1 MKRYA
6 LLSVAGAK
14 KTKEVIDVI
23 QGRRTGDLAI
33 KDATLLNVYTGE
45 YLEPI
50 SIVVK
55 GEWIAY
61 VGDDP
66 GSRIGPDTTVIPTEG
81 RTVIPG
87 LIDGHSHL
95 ANFEYNPAEFLRYA
109 IKGGTTTIVTEI
121 IEPFPIGGYE
131 GLLDFLEA
139 LNDQPIKIFSTVPAM
154 ASTSKAA
161 RGMPGETLKKLM
173 QRDDIQGLG
182 EAYWSSVLQEPGIF
196 LSNFQDTLVS
206 GKKLEGHTSGAR
218 GTNLMA
224 YIAPGISSCHEPIN
238 RDEVLD
244 RLRMGIHV
252 MMREGSIREDLEQIS
267 PIKDDISDF
276 RRLILVTD
284 GVGSKD
290 LVQKG
295 YMERVVQRAIDYGF
309 EPIEAVKMATSNV
322 ADYFQLDG
330 IIGGIAPG
338 KYADIVIIPE
348 PTTIRAEWVI
358 SKGRIVAKDGALLL
372 APKKHTF
379 SHNTLHSVH
388 FDRKLQP
395 SDFTITCSEPASE
408 VKVRVIDQATRL
420 VTRESVQSLSVSD
433 GEIRSDVSRDVLKV
447 AVIDRTFS
455 PGKKFVGLIRGH
467 GLKNGAFACSSAWD
481 VADIIVVG
489 ADDVDMA
496 AAVNRIYE
504 LQGGAVVCSGGEVL
518 AEIPLPI
525 FGLMSELPME
535 ALVRQTDK
543 LIGALKELGFP
554 YDDPIRT
561 ITVLTGAAIP
571 FLRICEDG
579 LVDIKT
585 GKSLSLF
592 VESSSQVHE

>member
-6 LLSVAGAK
+6 LLSVGGIK

-23 QGRRTGDLAI
+23 QGKRAGDLAI
-33 KDATLLNVYTGE
+33 TGTTLLNVYSGE
-45 YLEPI
+45 YLEPV
-50 SIVVK
+50 SIVIK

-66 GSRIGPDTTVIPTEG
+66 GSRIGPDTTVIPAEG

-87 LIDGHSHL
+87 FIDGHSHL
-95 ANFEYNPAEFLRYA
+95 ANFEYNPTEFLRYA

-161 RGMPGETLKKLM
+161 RGMPRETLKKLM
-173 QRDDIQGLG
+173 QRDDILGLG
-182 EAYWSSVLQEPGIF
+182 EAYWSSVAQEPGMF

-224 YIAPGISSCHEPIN
+224 YLAPGISSCHEPIN

-252 MMREGSIREDLEQIS
+252 MMREGSIRGDLEQIA
-267 PIKDDISDF
+267 PIKDHISDF
-276 RRLILVTD
+276 RRLILATD

-290 LVQKG
+290 LVQQG

-309 EPIEAVKMATSNV
+309 EPIEAIKMATCNV

-338 KYADIVIIPE
+338 KYADMVIIPE

-358 SKGRIVAKDGALLL
+358 SKGRIVAKDGDLLVE
-372 APKKHTF
+372 PREHTF
-379 SHNTLHSVH
+379 SHNTLNSVH

-395 SDFTITCSEPASE
+395 SDFTITCCEPARE
-408 VKVRVIDQATRL
+408 VKARVIDQVTSL
-420 VTRESVQSLSVSD
+420 VTRESVLSLSVSE
-433 GEIRSDVSRDVLKV
+433 GEIRSDVSRDILKV

-467 GLKNGAFACSSAWD
+467 GLKKGAFACSSAWD

-518 AEIPLPI
+518 AEISLPI

-535 ALVRQTDK
+535 ALVKQTDK
-543 LIGALKELGFP
+543 LFGALKELGFP
-554 YDDPIRT
+554 YDDPVRT

-571 FLRICEDG
+571 FLRICEEG

-592 VESSSQVHE
+592 VES

>member
-6 LLSVAGAK
+6 LLSVGGIK

-23 QGRRTGDLAI
+23 QGKRAGDLAI
-33 KDATLLNVYTGE
+33 TGTTLLNVYSGE
-45 YLEPI
+45 YLEPV
-50 SIVVK
+50 SIVIK

-66 GSRIGPDTTVIPTEG
+66 GSRIGPDTTVIPAEG

-87 LIDGHSHL
+87 FIDGHSHL
-95 ANFEYNPAEFLRYA
+95 ANFEYNPTEFLRYA

-161 RGMPGETLKKLM
+161 RGMPRETLKKLM
-173 QRDDIQGLG
+173 QRDDILGLG
-182 EAYWSSVLQEPGIF
+182 EAYWSSVVQEPGMF

-224 YIAPGISSCHEPIN
+224 YLAPGISSCHEPIN

-252 MMREGSIREDLEQIS
+252 MMREGSIRGDLEQIA
-267 PIKDDISDF
+267 PIKDHISDF
-276 RRLILVTD
+276 RRLILATD

-290 LVQKG
+290 LVQQG

-309 EPIEAVKMATSNV
+309 EPIEAIKMATCNV

-338 KYADIVIIPE
+338 KYADMVIIPE

-358 SKGRIVAKDGALLL
+358 SKGRIVAKDGDLLVE
-372 APKKHTF
+372 PREHTF
-379 SHNTLHSVH
+379 SHNTLNSVH

-395 SDFTITCSEPASE
+395 SDFTITCCEPARE
-408 VKVRVIDQATRL
+408 VKARVIDQVTSL
-420 VTRESVQSLSVSD
+420 VTRESVLSLSVSE
-433 GEIRSDVSRDVLKV
+433 GEIRSDVSRDILKV

-467 GLKNGAFACSSAWD
+467 GLKKGAFACSSAWD

-518 AEIPLPI
+518 AEISLPI

-535 ALVRQTDK
+535 ALVKQTDK
-543 LIGALKELGFP
+543 LFGALKELGFP
-554 YDDPIRT
+554 YDDPVRT

-571 FLRICEDG
+571 FLRICEEG

-592 VESSSQVHE
+592 VES

>member
-1 MKRYA
+1 
-6 LLSVAGAK
+6 
-14 KTKEVIDVI
+14 
-23 QGRRTGDLAI
+23 
-33 KDATLLNVYTGE
+33 
-45 YLEPI
+45 
-50 SIVVK
+50 
-55 GEWIAY
+55 
-61 VGDDP
+61 
-66 GSRIGPDTTVIPTEG
+66 
-81 RTVIPG
+81 
-87 LIDGHSHL
+87 
-95 ANFEYNPAEFLRYA
+95 
-109 IKGGTTTIVTEI
+109 
-121 IEPFPIGGYE
+121 
-131 GLLDFLEA
+131 
-139 LNDQPIKIFSTVPAM
+139 
-154 ASTSKAA
+154 
-161 RGMPGETLKKLM
+161 MPGETLKKLM

>member
-1 MKRYA
+1 
-6 LLSVAGAK
+6 
-14 KTKEVIDVI
+14 
-23 QGRRTGDLAI
+23 
-33 KDATLLNVYTGE
+33 
-45 YLEPI
+45 
-50 SIVVK
+50 
-55 GEWIAY
+55 
-61 VGDDP
+61 
-66 GSRIGPDTTVIPTEG
+66 
-81 RTVIPG
+81 
-87 LIDGHSHL
+87 
-95 ANFEYNPAEFLRYA
+95 
-109 IKGGTTTIVTEI
+109 
-121 IEPFPIGGYE
+121 
-131 GLLDFLEA
+131 
-139 LNDQPIKIFSTVPAM
+139 
-154 ASTSKAA
+154 
-161 RGMPGETLKKLM
+161 MPQETLKKLM
-173 QRDDIQGLG
+173 QRDDILGLG
-182 EAYWSSVLQEPGIF
+182 EAYWSSVLQEPGMF

-238 RDEVLD
+238 KDEALD
-244 RLRMGIHV
+244 RLRMGIKV

-309 EPIEAVKMATSNV
+309 EPVEAIKMATSNV

-338 KYADIVIIPE
+338 KYADLVIIPE
-348 PTTIRAEWVI
+348 PTTIRAECVI
-358 SKGRIVAKDGALLL
+358 SKGRIVAKDGAVLEQ
-372 APKKHTF
+372 PRKHVF
-379 SHNTLHSVH
+379 SHDTLNSVH
-388 FDRKLQP
+388 FDRKLQS
-395 SDFTITCSEPASE
+395 SDFKITCSGSTPE
-408 VKVRVIDQATRL
+408 VKVRVIDQVTGL
-420 VTRESVQSLSVSD
+420 VTRESIQSLPVSD
-433 GEIRSDVSRDVLKV
+433 GEIHSDVSRDVLKV
-447 AVIDRTFS
+447 AVIERNLS

-467 GLKNGAFACSSAWD
+467 GLKHGAFACSSAWD

-496 AAVNRIYE
+496 AAVNRIYD
-504 LQGGAVVCSGGEVL
+504 LQGGAVVCSEGEVL
-518 AEIPLPI
+518 AEIPMSI
-525 FGLMSELPME
+525 FGLMSDLTME
-535 ALVRQTDK
+535 DLVRHTNE
-543 LIGALKELGFP
+543 LIRALKELGFR

-585 GKSLSLF
+585 GETHSLF
-592 VESSSQVHE
+592 VES

>member
-1 MKRYA
+1 MKRFT
-6 LLSVAGAK
+6 LLSVAGAQ
-14 KTKEVIDVI
+14 KTIEVMDVI
-23 QGRRTGDLAI
+23 QGRSAGDLAI
-33 KDATLLNVYTGE
+33 KDTTLLNVYSGE
-45 YLEPI
+45 YLKPV
-50 SIVVK
+50 SIVIK

-66 GSRIGPDTTVIPTEG
+66 GARIGPDTTVIPAKG

-109 IKGGTTTIVTEI
+109 MKGGTTTIVTEI

-161 RGMPGETLKKLM
+161 RGMPGQILKKLI
-173 QRDDIQGLG
+173 QRDDILGLG

-196 LSNFQDTLVS
+196 LTNFHDTLES
-206 GKKLEGHTSGAR
+206 GKKLEGHSSGAR

-224 YIAPGISSCHEPIN
+224 YIALGISSCHEPIN
-238 RDEVLD
+238 KDEVLD
-244 RLRMGIHV
+244 RLRMGIHI
-252 MMREGSIREDLEQIS
+252 MIREGSIRGDLEQIA

-290 LVQKG
+290 LGQKG

-309 EPIEAVKMATSNV
+309 EPIEAVKMATTNV

-338 KYADIVIIPE
+338 KYADMVIIPE
-348 PTTIRAEWVI
+348 PTIIQAEWVI
-358 SKGRIVAKDGALLL
+358 SKGRVVAKDGAVL
-372 APKKHTF
+372 APPKKHVF
-379 SHNTLHSVH
+379 SHDTLNSVH
-388 FDRKLQP
+388 FDRRLQP
-395 SDFTITCSEPASE
+395 SDFTITCSGPDREI
-408 VKVRVIDQATRL
+408 KVRVIDQVTGL

-433 GEIRSDVSRDVLKV
+433 GEIHSDVSRDVLKV
-447 AVIDRTFS
+447 AVIDRNLS

-489 ADDVDMA
+489 ADDTDMA
-496 AAVNRIYE
+496 AAVNRIYK

-535 ALVRQTDK
+535 VLVKQTDK
-543 LIGALKELGFP
+543 LIEVLKELGFP
-554 YDDPIRT
+554 YNDPIRT

-585 GKSLSLF
+585 GESLSLF
-592 VESSSQVHE
+592 VES

>member
-1 MKRYA
+1 MKRFA
-6 LLSVAGAK
+6 MLSVAGAE
-14 KTKEVIDVI
+14 KTVEVMDVI
-23 QGRRTGDLAI
+23 QGRSAGDLAI
-33 KDATLLNVYTGE
+33 KDTTVLNVYSGE
-45 YLEPI
+45 YLGPI
-50 SIVVK
+50 SIVIK

-66 GSRIGPDTTVIPTEG
+66 GSRIGPDTTVISAKG

-95 ANFEYNPAEFLRYA
+95 ANFEYNPTEFLRYA

-139 LNDQPIKIFSTVPAM
+139 LNHQPIKIFSTVPAM

-173 QRDDIQGLG
+173 LRDDILGLG

-196 LSNFQDTLVS
+196 LPNFQDTLEL

-218 GTNLMA
+218 GTNLMT

-238 RDEVLD
+238 REEALD

-252 MMREGSIREDLEQIS
+252 MMREGSIRADLEQIA
-267 PIKDDISDF
+267 PIKDDISDL

-290 LVQKG
+290 LVQRG
-295 YMERVVQRAIDYGF
+295 YMERVVQKAIDYGF
-309 EPIEAVKMATSNV
+309 EPVEAVKMATSNV

-338 KYADIVIIPE
+338 KYADMVIIPE

-358 SKGRIVAKDGALLL
+358 SKGRIVAKDGALLV
-372 APKKHTF
+372 PPGKHVF
-379 SHNTLHSVH
+379 SHDTLNSVR
-388 FDRKLQP
+388 FDRRLQH
-395 SDFTITCSEPASE
+395 SDFTITCHGPDREIKA
-408 VKVRVIDQATRL
+408 RVIDQVTGL

-433 GEIRSDVSRDVLKV
+433 GEVRSDVSRDVLKV
-447 AVIDRTFS
+447 AVIDRNLS
-455 PGKKFVGLIRGH
+455 PWKKFVGLIRGH

-481 VADIIVVG
+481 VAGIIVVG
-489 ADDVDMA
+489 ADDADMA

-504 LQGGAVVCSGGEVL
+504 LQGGAVVCSGGKVL

-525 FGLMSELPME
+525 FGLMSDLPME
-535 ALVRQTDK
+535 ALIRQTDE

-554 YDDPIRT
+554 YNDPIRT

-592 VESSSQVHE
+592 VES